1 MSNSELEKLKAENE
15 KLRQL
20 VDNLK
25 NEMIRLVG
33 RNLDLSEQLEEQVE
47 LRRRVDVAKEIFKG
61 NIERQRNAD
70 LKDDGQLL
78 AMIEIKLEENL
89 AYLKADFDTTALAEL
104 LDVSKERLAALFRH
118 KTIYRTPEGYL
129 DNLRTLHAMRLLRER
144 PNYNIAYIAEES
156 GFNHVRTLQRRLM
169 DVVGMS
175 PADYRAL
182 FTRDL

>member
-1 MSNSELEKLKAENE
+1 MTSEIEQLKAENAA
-15 KLRQL
+15 
-20 VDNLK
+20 LK
-25 NEMIRLVG
+25 QELEELKSQMIRLVSH
-33 RNLDLSEQLEEQVE
+33 NLDLAERLEENIE
-47 LRRRVDVAKEIFKG
+47 LYRRVEVAKEIFKG

-78 AMIEIKLEENL
+78 AMIEIQLEENMP
-89 AYLKADFDTTALAEL
+89 YLSPDFDAAALANL
-104 LDVSKERLAALFRH
+104 LGVSRERLSALFRH
-118 KTIYRTPEGYL
+118 TTIHRTPEAYI
-129 DNLRTLHAMRLLRER
+129 DNLRTINAMRLLRER

-169 DVVGMS
+169 DVVGMT